1 MKQYLKKWALSVNG
15 DVFIESGTERQFRT
29 VFDIVVSPQN
39 AQSFA
44 DIRIY
49 NLSKD
54 TIIEQG
60 ASITFSAGYLDNFD
74 VIFTGTVTNVL
85 RERDGP
91 EITTRLLCWSGS
103 PRHGRGSA
111 NASYGP
117 GASVV
122 DVIRDLV
129 SSWPRFLDIEE
140 SQFEGVPLF
149 TDGYIA
155 DGDIPKILD
164 ELAYQFDFQWVQD
177 RGTIVITR
185 NGKER
190 ATPVFEV
197 NQYTGMMGI
206 PEVNRGPAGLG
217 VNVAVRINPYIRANS
232 RINVKSEFSTFS
244 TGNIFISE
252 LLGDVSANG
261 QYNVLS
267 MSYSGDSHGD
277 SWDLLIDAIRP
288 LSAPDEV
295 EAPSVTAQSST
306 GALVWGAKVDQ
317 AFRVKVREISESLD
331 INADWLMSVMA
342 FETGRTFDPSQ
353 PNLAGGGATGLI
365 QFLPS
370 TARELGT
377 TTSALARMTAVQ
389 QLDFV
394 EKYYEQYS
402 GRVRNLGDAYMAV
415 LWPPAIGKPD
425 SYVMWTN
432 SGLTERQYNA
442 NAGLDKNTDGQITR
456 GEAVERVQKMFT
468 EGQKFL
474 R

>member
-15 DVFIESGTERQFRT
+15 DVFIESGTERQLRT

-49 NLSKD
+49 NLSKE

-60 ASITFSAGYLDNFD
+60 ASVTFSAGYLDNFD
-74 VIFTGTVTNVL
+74 VIFIGTVTNVL

-91 EITTRLLCWSGS
+91 DIATRILCRNGA
-103 PRHGRGSA
+103 PKTDRGSA
-111 NASYGP
+111 NSSYGP
-117 GASVV
+117 GTSVV
-122 DVIRDLV
+122 DVIRDLAR
-129 SSWPRFLDIEE
+129 SWPRFLEIEE
-140 SQFEGVPLF
+140 EQFDGVPFF
-149 TDGYIA
+149 TSGFVV
-155 DGDIPKILD
+155 DGDIPQILD
-164 ELAYQFDFQWVQD
+164 DLAYQFDFTWVQD
-177 RGTIVITR
+177 RGTIVVTR

-190 ATPVFEV
+190 TTPVFEV

-232 RINVKSEFSTFS
+232 RINVRSEFSTFS

-252 LLGDVSANG
+252 LLGDASASG
-261 QYNVLS
+261 QYNVLT

-277 SWDLLIDAIRP
+277 SWDLLLDAIRP
-288 LSAPDEV
+288 SSAPE
-295 EAPSVTAQSST
+295 EAAAPSVTAESST
-306 GALVWGAKVDQ
+306 GALVWGAKVSKE
-317 AFRVKVREISESLD
+317 FRAKVREIAEDLN

-342 FETGRTFDPSQ
+342 FETGKTFDPSQ

-370 TARELGT
+370 TARALGT
-377 TTSALARMTAVQ
+377 TTGALSRMTAAQ

-394 EKYYEQYS
+394 EKYYAQYS
-402 GRVRNLGDAYMAV
+402 SRIRNLGDAYMAV
-415 LWPPAIGKPD
+415 LWPAAIGKPD
-425 SYVMWTN
+425 SFVMWTS

-442 NAGLDKNTDGQITR
+442 NAGLDKNQNGQITR
-456 GEAVERVQKMFT
+456 GEAVERVEKMFI